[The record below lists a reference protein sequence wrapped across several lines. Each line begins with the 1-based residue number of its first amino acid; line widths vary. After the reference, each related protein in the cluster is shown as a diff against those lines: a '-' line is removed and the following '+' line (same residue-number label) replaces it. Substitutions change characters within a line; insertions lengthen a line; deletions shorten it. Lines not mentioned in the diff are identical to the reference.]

1 LLNKFMRTNTAQDE
15 DNLRVDQRLLAEL
28 KKLGIV
34 ETQYD
39 LSRLCGKNPSYF
51 SSMKT
56 KGFGLKLG
64 SLVLLSSRLRK
75 RSSEIS
81 DPRVSMVFH
90 HADQMVR
97 QAIDD
102 KCRLR
107 ELEIRYPPRKRK
119 KPAPRKLVMGG
130 THP

>member
-1 LLNKFMRTNTAQDE
+1 MRTNTAQDE

-51 SSMKT
+51 SSMRT

-64 SLVLLSSRLRK
+64 SLVLLSSRLRQ
-75 RSSEIS
+75 RSSEVN

-90 HADQMVR
+90 HADQMVKE
-97 QAIDD
+97 AIDE

-107 ELEIRYPPRKRK
+107 ELEIRYPQRKRK
-119 KPAPRKLVMGG
+119 KHRPRREAVHGVN
-130 THP
+130 P